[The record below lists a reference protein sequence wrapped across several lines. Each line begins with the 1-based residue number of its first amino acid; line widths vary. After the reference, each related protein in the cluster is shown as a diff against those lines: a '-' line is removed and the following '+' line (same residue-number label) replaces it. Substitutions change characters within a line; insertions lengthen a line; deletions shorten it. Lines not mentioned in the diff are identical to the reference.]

1 MKNYLIKYINNQ
13 ISTYEIIS
21 TDIDIMM
28 YQGEEKQKYNH
39 NAFWEWFKR
48 KIEYEDEALSF
59 VMIYD
64 KELTIDDSIKISTNH
79 HLSSDEILDLIYEFK
94 SSGLMVKT
102 FPNVDLDIKIEY
114 KKQIIPPLTNKK
126 TATPKKKSLQKYFKN
141 QTARHKG

>member
-13 ISTYEIIS
+13 ISTYEILS
-21 TDIDIMM
+21 TDIDIIM
-28 YQGEEKQKYNH
+28 YQGEERQKYNH
-39 NAFWEWFKR
+39 NAFWKWFKR
-48 KIEYEDEALSF
+48 KIEYEDETLSF
-59 VMIYD
+59 VVIYD
-64 KELTIDDSIKISTNH
+64 KELAIDDSIKISTHH

-102 FPNVDLDIKIEY
+102 FPNVDLAVKIES

-126 TATPKKKSLQKYFKN
+126 TATLKKKSLQKYFKN